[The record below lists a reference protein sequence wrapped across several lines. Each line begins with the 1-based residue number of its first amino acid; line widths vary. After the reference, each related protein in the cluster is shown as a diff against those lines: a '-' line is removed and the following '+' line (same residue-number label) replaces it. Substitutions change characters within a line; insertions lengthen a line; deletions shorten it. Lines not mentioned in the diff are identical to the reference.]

1 MISLLSKLFIKD
13 KNNFTSPAVRNAYG
27 VLCGAMGIFL
37 NVVLAIMKLVAASL
51 SGSISIAADAVNNLS
66 DAGSS
71 VVTMVGFRLAGQK
84 PDNSHPFGH
93 GRIEYISGLV
103 VSMIIMLMGFELGK
117 SSISRISS
125 GVVTEF
131 SIITVVILAFS
142 LPIKLYMYFYNKSV
156 AKKIS
161 SAAMS
166 ATAVDSLCD
175 CISTSVVLI
184 CTVISKFTNL
194 QLDGWCGIAV
204 SLFIFYSGITAAKE
218 TINPLLGT
226 PPDKEFVD
234 RIKNIVMSYDDISG
248 VHDLVVHNYG
258 PNISMISLHAEVS
271 QNVDIL
277 QIHDTIDNIEH
288 HLSSELNCT
297 AVIHMDPIATN
308 DEVTVTTREKVAELA
323 RALDGSISIHDFRMV
338 IGQTHTNLI
347 FDMAIPYNFRL
358 SDEEIKEEM
367 SRLVKIISPDYRVV
381 INIDNVYH

>member
-27 VLCGAMGIFL
+27 VLCGAMGISL

-234 RIKNIVMSYDDISG
+234 RIKDIVMSYDDISG

>member
-131 SIITVVILAFS
+131 SIITFVILAFS

-226 PPDKEFVD
+226 PPDREFVD
-234 RIKNIVMSYDDISG
+234 RIKDIVMSYDDISG

-308 DEVTVTTREKVAELA
+308 DEVTVATREKVAELA